1 MEVTD
6 REQVGLARFEPAARG
21 GALASGAVPVAA
33 TVVRDPPVPAVGAR
47 LDMTAERG
55 GAAMLDRR
63 HDLELMPAQMP
74 GLGGAV
80 GWPGST
86 EDVGDL
92 E

>member
-1 MEVTD
+1 M
-6 REQVGLARFEPAARG
+6 
-21 GALASGAVPVAA
+21 
-33 TVVRDPPVPAVGAR
+33 PAVGAG

-63 HDLELMPAQMP
+63 HDLELMQAQMP
-74 GLGGAV
+74 GMGGAV
-80 GWPGST
+80 GWPRGT